1 MQNAQIARALETIV
15 TLMELKDESYYRV
28 LAYQR
33 AAESVA
39 ALGRPVDELEDLKEL
54 PHVGGTTAEV
64 IRDLAEDRTPQIL
77 ADLLEEI
84 PSGLVEVTRLPGVG
98 PRTAGRLWRELGIA
112 SVEELAGLEQ
122 GTLAALKGFGKK
134 SEERILRAA
143 RTYNAQERRMLLNEA
158 SALAEHLLGFL
169 HSHPACEEA
178 RVAGS
183 LRRQKETIGDLDL
196 VAASNDQKALADA
209 FAGAPFVNEVLAHGP
224 TKVFIE
230 CGGVEV
236 DLRIVAPEAFGSL
249 LHHFTGGQAHNIVL
263 RERAVK
269 MGLNISEYGLAKAGT
284 GDYEPV
290 ATEEEIYARLG
301 LSYIPPE
308 LREDTGELEAA
319 ERGELPELV
328 EVRDVRGDLHVHTNW
343 SDGRGSIE
351 TMAEAAIAL
360 DYEYLVF
367 CDHSQSL
374 RVANGLSPT
383 RLKGKLEAVR
393 AADESYPE
401 IRLLCGSEVDILKD
415 GTLDYEDDLLAEL
428 DFVVASVHTSF
439 RISEEAQTERIVRAM
454 NNPYVRTI
462 AHPTGRLLNKREPYA
477 VDVSRL
483 IREARATNTALEL
496 NAYPDRLDL
505 SVPYVRE
512 AVGAGVSITIDTD
525 AHDETA
531 LSFAKFGVSQARRAW
546 VEKES
551 VVNCLPWTEF
561 EKYLKSGK

>member
-1 MQNAQIARALETIV
+1 MRNTEISRALETIV

-39 ALGRPVDELEDLKEL
+39 ALGRPASEVKDLKEL
-54 PHVGGTTAEV
+54 AHVGDATAEV

-98 PRTAGRLWRELGIA
+98 PRTAGRLWRELGIT
-112 SVEELAGLEQ
+112 SVEELAGLEE

-143 RTYNAQERRMLLNEA
+143 RTYNAQERRMLLDEA

-169 HSHPACEEA
+169 CSHPACEEA

-183 LRRQKETIGDLDL
+183 LRRRKETIGDLDL
-196 VAASNDQKALADA
+196 VAASTDQKALADA
-209 FAGAPFVNEVLAHGP
+209 FAGAPFVDEVLAHGP

-290 ATEEEIYARLG
+290 ATEEEIYVRLG

-319 ERGELPELV
+319 EKGELPQLV
-328 EVRDVRGDLHVHTNW
+328 EVGDVRGDLHVHTNW

-360 DYEYLVF
+360 GYEYLVF

-374 RVANGLSPT
+374 KVANGLSPA

-393 AADESYPE
+393 AADEKYPE

-439 RISEEAQTERIVRAM
+439 RISEEAQTERITRAM

-483 IREARATNTALEL
+483 IREAWATNTALEL

-512 AVGAGVSITIDTD
+512 AVGAGVRITIDTD

-546 VEKES
+546 VEKAS
-551 VVNCLPWTEF
+551 VINCLPWEEF
-561 EKYLKSGK
+561 EEYLKSEK

>member
-98 PRTAGRLWRELGIA
+98 PRTAGRLWRELGIT
-112 SVEELAGLEQ
+112 SVEELAGLEE
-122 GTLAALKGFGKK
+122 GSLAALKGFGKK

-143 RTYNAQERRMLLNEA
+143 RTYNAQERRMLLDEA

-169 HSHPACEEA
+169 RSHPACEEA

-209 FAGAPFVNEVLAHGP
+209 FAGAPFVDEVLAHGP

-236 DLRIVAPEAFGSL
+236 DLRLVAPEAFGSL

-284 GDYEPV
+284 GEYEPV
-290 ATEEEIYARLG
+290 ATEEELYARLG
-301 LSYIPPE
+301 LPYIPPE
-308 LREDTGELEAA
+308 LR
-319 ERGELPELV
+319 
-328 EVRDVRGDLHVHTNW
+328 
-343 SDGRGSIE
+343 
-351 TMAEAAIAL
+351 
-360 DYEYLVF
+360 
-367 CDHSQSL
+367 
-374 RVANGLSPT
+374 
-383 RLKGKLEAVR
+383 
-393 AADESYPE
+393 
-401 IRLLCGSEVDILKD
+401 
-415 GTLDYEDDLLAEL
+415 
-428 DFVVASVHTSF
+428 
-439 RISEEAQTERIVRAM
+439 
-454 NNPYVRTI
+454 
-462 AHPTGRLLNKREPYA
+462 
-477 VDVSRL
+477 
-483 IREARATNTALEL
+483 
-496 NAYPDRLDL
+496 
-505 SVPYVRE
+505 
-512 AVGAGVSITIDTD
+512 
-525 AHDETA
+525 
-531 LSFAKFGVSQARRAW
+531 
-546 VEKES
+546 
-551 VVNCLPWTEF
+551 
-561 EKYLKSGK
+561 